1 MTPRPLKAE
10 DETFGFSEFVR
21 GLGEKLSIQ
30 SSRPNLLA
38 YKPHDK
44 QIAFHSSQKRN
55 RLYIG
60 GNRSGKTTGGIVEDL
75 MWCRGEHPYRE
86 VPKGG
91 VRGRIVAVDFTHG
104 VEQIIIPE
112 IKRWCPL
119 SDLRG
124 GSWESAYSTQDR
136 VLHFKNGSFL
146 ELMSYEQDVEKFA
159 GTSRHFV
166 HFDEEPP
173 QDIYIECIARLVDT
187 GGSWWMT
194 LTPVIG
200 MQWMYDEIYI
210 PGKNGTAPNIDV
222 IEVEMWE
229 NPYLAVAEVQNFLAS
244 LPEEDRAARV
254 KGNFTRRGGVI
265 LKHFNK
271 NIHVIDQNNFELP
284 PAGIGELYASLDHG
298 YNNPTAWLWH
308 WVDPDGNVVTF
319 AEHYESEMIV
329 DDHAE
334 QVLLMEARMKRTPT
348 IRVGDPSI
356 AQRNAVTGDSIQAQ
370 YAIHGVSVILGNN
383 DVIAGINKMNSYQ
396 KPGPNGRPRW
406 YITDNCEN
414 LLEEIPKY
422 RWKTWHNKKSERENN
437 PYDVPHKKNDHA
449 VDSCRYFFGLMPD
462 LTPSKHGVPVAEQK
476 LPIKSDVLVSV
487 AQQPIYDTNLVK
499 QRATA
504 DQWDIKT
511 TDEVMGGEW

>member
-1 MTPRPLKAE
+1 MPRQPKI
-10 DETFGFSEFVR
+10 DNNETFGFSEFVR
-21 GLGEKLSIQ
+21 GLGEKLTLQ

-44 QIAFHSSQKRN
+44 QTAFHSSQKRN

-75 MWCRGEHPYRE
+75 MWCRGIHPYRE
-86 VPKGG
+86 IPIGG
-91 VRGRIVAVDFTHG
+91 VRGRIVAVDFIHG
-104 VEQIIIPE
+104 IEQIIIPE
-112 IKRWCPL
+112 LKRWCPM

-124 GSWESAYSTQDR
+124 GSWDSAFSTQER
-136 VLHFKNGSFL
+136 ILHFANGSFI
-146 ELMSYEQDVEKFA
+146 ELMSYEQDVDKFA

-187 GGSWWMT
+187 AGSWWMT
-194 LTPVIG
+194 LTPVMG
-200 MQWMYDEIYI
+200 MQWMYDDIYM
-210 PGKNGTAPNIDV
+210 PGKNGTNPMIDV

-229 NPYLAVAEVQNFLAS
+229 NPYLATTEVQNFLAS

-265 LKHFNK
+265 LKHYDRK
-271 NIHVIDQNNFELP
+271 IHVIDQNNFTLP
-284 PAGIGELYASLDHG
+284 LDMGELYASLDHG

-319 AEHYESEMIV
+319 AEHYETEMTV

-334 QVLLMEARMKRTPT
+334 QVLLMEQRMRRVPT

-356 AQRNAVTGDSIQAQ
+356 AQRNAITGDSIQAQ
-370 YAIHGVSVILGNN
+370 YLIHGVSVMLGNN
-383 DVIAGINKMNSYQ
+383 DVISGLNKMNAYM
-396 KPGPNGRPRW
+396 KPGPSGRPRW
-406 YITDNCEN
+406 YITDNCEH

-462 LTPSKHGVPVAEQK
+462 LTPSRIATPVAEQK
-476 LPIKSDVLVSV
+476 LPISSDNLVAV
-487 AQQPIYDTNLVK
+487 AQQPIYDTNLRKKKVN
-499 QRATA
+499 
-504 DQWDIKT
+504 
-511 TDEVMGGEW
+511 GEWNIQSGSDYMGNEW